1 MALGIDLALLQSCQH
16 QPSKETTDLTSG
28 IVGTLFRL
36 FLNSLTLVEMYSLLV
51 AHKPVMYSEKLQQNV
66 DLKLMKKETQSL
78 IISISMSKMRAT
90 IL

>member
-1 MALGIDLALLQSCQH
+1 M
-16 QPSKETTDLTSG
+16 TTLPTFIS
-28 IVGTLFRL
+28 TFRL
-36 FLNSLTLVEMYSLLV
+36 SLNSLTPAEMYSLL
-51 AHKPVMYSEKLQQNV
+51 AALKLVMYSEKSQQNV